1 MLKLNKEYQLKNTE
15 KIRAKIGTTNRN
27 ETKVI
32 YIHGRAWVSPKYEDN
47 YAKIVDEIS
56 KSFKH
61 RVRTMIMEDYLFD
74 KKHILDFNLS
84 TATMAV
90 GKKSF
95 LSFDIFLKQ
104 NEEYS
109 LKEIKTMIEDDVT
122 SVVYNLEEQFSNNGF
137 ILFSKKNDADK

>member
-1 MLKLNKEYQLKNTE
+1 
-15 KIRAKIGTTNRN
+15 
-27 ETKVI
+27 
-32 YIHGRAWVSPKYEDN
+32 
-47 YAKIVDEIS
+47 
-56 KSFKH
+56 
-61 RVRTMIMEDYLFD
+61 MEDYLFD

>member
-1 MLKLNKEYQLKNTE
+1 MLKLNKEYQLKNAE
-15 KIRAKIGTTNRN
+15 KIRVKIGTTNRN
-27 ETKVI
+27 EPKVI
-32 YIHGRAWVSPKYEDN
+32 YIHGRSWVSPKYEDN

-61 RVRTMIMEDYLFD
+61 RLRTMIMEDYLFD

-109 LKEIKTMIEDDVT
+109 LKEIKTMI
-122 SVVYNLEEQFSNNGF
+122 
-137 ILFSKKNDADK
+137 